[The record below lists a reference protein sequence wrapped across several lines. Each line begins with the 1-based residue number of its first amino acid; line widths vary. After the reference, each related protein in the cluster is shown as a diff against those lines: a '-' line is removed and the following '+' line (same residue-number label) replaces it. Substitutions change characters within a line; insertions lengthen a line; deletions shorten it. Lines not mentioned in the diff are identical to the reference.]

1 MGALEGFARPG
12 AGANRV
18 RGAPVREIFADRLKA
33 GMPMNRIKR
42 GKLRPGLHRFS
53 IWIVG
58 AFAAY
63 GWITIVR
70 ALVLQLWH

>member
-1 MGALEGFARPG
+1 
-12 AGANRV
+12 
-18 RGAPVREIFADRLKA
+18 
-33 GMPMNRIKR
+33 MPMNRIKR